1 MAGNNLPS
9 VDWYFDV
16 LSPYAYFAFQR
27 LELFDGQ
34 AELRFRPVVFAAI
47 LNHWGQKGP
56 AEIPG
61 KREAAYRWCTWTA
74 QQRGLS
80 DFQMPATHP
89 FNPIAWLR
97 LIVAAGC
104 SRAAVDAVFK
114 ALWTTGANPADPNLF
129 AATAEAL
136 GLPPNSVTD
145 QTVKDALRQST
156 DDAIAAGVF
165 GVPTLQVQGEL
176 FWGDDA
182 MDFALACLRDPS
194 LLDSAAMQRARNL
207 PVGVARKGA

>member
-1 MAGNNLPS
+1 MAAKPQ

-16 LSPYAYFAFQR
+16 LSPYAYFAVQR
-27 LELFDGQ
+27 LGAFDAG
-34 AELRFRPVVFAAI
+34 AALTFRPVVFAAI

-74 QQRGLS
+74 EQRGLP
-80 DFQMPATHP
+80 FKMPAAHP

-104 SRAAVDAVFK
+104 TRVAVDAVFN
-114 ALWTTGANPADPNLF
+114 ALWTTGADPTDGDLLADTAKQLGVEPQ
-129 AATAEAL
+129 ATA
-136 GLPPNSVTD
+136 D
-145 QTVKDALRQST
+145 QAVKDALRQST

-165 GVPTLQVQGEL
+165 GVPTLRVRGEL

-182 MDFALACLRDPS
+182 MDFALAYLRDPE
-194 LLDSAAMQRARNL
+194 LLATERMQRAAHL
-207 PVGVARKGA
+207 PTGVTRKQT

>member
-1 MAGNNLPS
+1 MASRPQ

-16 LSPYAYFAFQR
+16 LSPYAYFAAQR
-27 LELFDGQ
+27 LDAFEAE
-34 AELRFRPVVFAAI
+34 AELIFRPVVFAAI

-74 QQRGLS
+74 EQRGL
-80 DFQMPATHP
+80 DFVMPAAHP

-97 LIVAAGC
+97 LIVAAGGT
-104 SRAAVDAVFK
+104 RDAVDAVFT
-114 ALWTTGANPADPNLF
+114 ALWTTGADPADQRLLNDTADQLGVEPESL
-129 AATAEAL
+129 AA
-136 GLPPNSVTD
+136 
-145 QTVKDALRQST
+145 QTIKDALRKST

-165 GVPTLQVQGEL
+165 GVPTLRLYGEL

-182 MDFALACLRDPS
+182 MDFAFACLRDPTVMS
-194 LLDSAAMQRARNL
+194 SERMQRAAEL
-207 PVGVARKGA
+207 PVGVHRT